1 MRFKSYRTKDGKLFY
16 TINNITKDEFKLIR
30 SLLSR
35 LQPLDTDRHPLI
47 INEYYGGFEL
57 PFLQLVTEVPLLPTI
72 DNKLLVLPYSVLS
85 SIQKTFVTDCNRSL
99 LLPVKDSLC
108 DFNGYPLSNLPF

>member
-1 MRFKSYRTKDGKLFY
+1 MRFKSYRTKEGKLFY
-16 TINNITKDEFKLIR
+16 TINNITTDEFKLIR

-85 SIQKTFVTDCNRSL
+85 SIQKTFVTDYNRSL
-99 LLPVKDSLC
+99 LLPV
-108 DFNGYPLSNLPF
+108 